1 MDKNKHDQETEEAKE
16 LLVKVIKKNPG
27 LKDGAHDIFTG
38 NRQTIFLLGDARKAT
53 RYDQISFDR
62 IPLKELKK
70 DLAANHDLINSPDTA
85 IVIAGAR
92 VAGTSSNLNINIAS
106 DYFSAHDIANNTT
119 TIGNDHYIIIDLA
132 QEGLVDK
139 LKDAFYE
146 KQNAVRPP
154 IAKSPTG
161 EIIDKDVAKAE
172 VQKKARQLAGFAHKN
187 GIGQN
192 ALIEI
197 IKQEWPK
204 DVNKGKGQ

>member
-1 MDKNKHDQETEEAKE
+1 MAENKHDQEMAEAKE

-38 NRQTIFLLGDARKAT
+38 NRQTIFLLGDAHKVT
-53 RYDQISFDR
+53 RHDEIDFNL
-62 IPLKELKK
+62 IPLKELK
-70 DLAANHDLINSPDTA
+70 AIVNSESVLKESLDTA
-85 IVIAGAR
+85 IVIAGTKIPGTAR
-92 VAGTSSNLNINIAS
+92 NTDINIAS
-106 DYFSAHDIANNTT
+106 NYFSGHDIANNTA
-119 TIGNDHYIIIDLA
+119 TINGRNYIIIDLA

-154 IAKSPTG
+154 IPKSPSG

-172 VQKKARQLAGFAHKN
+172 VRKKARQLACFAHKN
-187 GIGQN
+187 DIGQN
-192 ALIEI
+192 ALMEI
-197 IKQEWPK
+197 IKKEWPK